1 VLLLGTDL
9 APSESKSVETLLAA
23 YDDDAGVTAAFNKNI
38 LTHLN
43 RELDAGFDL
52 DAFTHRARWNA
63 AHSRIEMHLES
74 LAPQTVNL
82 AGKRIA
88 FAAGETIHTE
98 NSYKFSAESL
108 ATLLTGAGFTVTRTF
123 HDAAHTFAVTLASAI

>member
-1 VLLLGTDL
+1 
-9 APSESKSVETLLAA
+9 
-23 YDDDAGVTAAFNKNI
+23 
-38 LTHLN
+38 
-43 RELDAGFDL
+43 
-52 DAFTHRARWNA
+52 
-63 AHSRIEMHLES
+63 MHLES